1 MGGNNGMNN
10 LFVQPEINSYED
22 LRGKVMAVDAVDTA
36 FALLMYKMLDVKGV
50 KRNQYEVK
58 PVGGTQ
64 QRLAAM
70 TKDKTFA
77 AAILGL
83 PFSVTAKRGGLKD
96 LGSAVSVVGPYQS
109 DGGWVLRSWGEAN
122 KDTLVKYIQ
131 ANVES
136 FRWMLNPANTGAL
149 TTLVADRVKLP
160 QDVVAQS
167 LKTAFDEKGYATD
180 AKFDMEGF
188 RNVLKLRAE
197 ILGTWGGTPPA
208 PDT

>member
-1 MGGNNGMNN
+1 SYNG
-10 LFVQPEINSYED
+10 

-50 KRNQYEVK
+50 KRSDYEVK
-58 PVGGTQ
+58 AVGATQ

-83 PFSVTAKRGGLKD
+83 PLSITAKRSGLKD
-96 LGSAVSVVGPYQS
+96 FGAAVSVVGAYQS
-109 DGGWVLRSWGEAN
+109 DGGYVLRSWGEAN

-131 ANVES
+131 SNIEGI
-136 FRWMLNPANTGAL
+136 RWALNPANKAAL
-149 TTLVADRVKLP
+149 TTLVAERTRLP

-167 LKTAFDEKGYATD
+167 L
-180 AKFDMEGF
+180 
-188 RNVLKLRAE
+188 NV
-197 ILGTWGGTPPA
+197 
-208 PDT
+208 